1 MTTKRL
7 EDFALSIGAAVGFA
21 QKETCRTYR
30 SEARV
35 TSMDV
40 DLAATVERLKPGDG
54 DGAMAL
60 RIGKPKRNSD
70 SFMRLSIGVRGASGE
85 QVEVRLEGQL
95 LGRYGSHTATES
107 FTAKRFSAE
116 STVIEG
122 KVINGEGHAHGK
134 QD

>member
-21 QKETCRTYR
+21 QRETRSIHR

-54 DGAMAL
+54 DGALAL
-60 RIGKPKRNSD
+60 RIGRPKRHPD
-70 SFMRLSIGVRGASGE
+70 DFMRLSIGVRGAGGE
-85 QVEVRLEGQL
+85 SVEVRLEGQL
-95 LGRYGSHTATES
+95 LGRYGSAATGDDDPD
-107 FTAKRFSAE
+107 TGA
-116 STVIEG
+116 TIIEG
-122 KVINGEGHAHGK
+122 RVIK
-134 QD
+134 PR

>member
-95 LGRYGSHTATES
+95 LGRYGDLVRTES
-107 FTAKRFSAE
+107 FTEE

-122 KVINGEGHAHGK
+122 KVTKGETTANGK

>member
-21 QKETCRTYR
+21 QTETCRTYR

-40 DLAATVERLKPGDG
+40 DLAATLERLKPGDD
-54 DGAMAL
+54 DGALAL
-60 RIGKPKRNSD
+60 RIGKPKRKTEE
-70 SFMRLSIGVRGASGE
+70 FMCLSIGVRGAGGE
-85 QVEVRLEGQL
+85 HVEVRLEGQL
-95 LGRYGSHTATES
+95 LGRYGTAL
-107 FTAKRFSAE
+107 ADDDGI
-116 STVIEG
+116 IEG
-122 KVINGEGHAHGK
+122 KVIKGERAGHGE